1 MLLVPAVKKLACKM
15 KENLQIQQDKGTEA
29 INDKYSRQLFKLL
42 GELLETEKK
51 YVLDLEEVCDVYL
64 PLTVQPGE
72 EYSKSLDR
80 AKQKLK
86 RQRSLNRPNSFHA
99 SSRNGSFRGRHG
111 SLKWT
116 DPPPVVTELE

>member
-1 MLLVPAVKKLACKM
+1 MLLVPSVEKLASKM
-15 KENLQIQQDKGTEA
+15 KENLQIQQDKGVED

-86 RQRSLNRPNSFHA
+86 QQRFWINICRC
-99 SSRNGSFRGRHG
+99 
-111 SLKWT
+111 
-116 DPPPVVTELE
+116 